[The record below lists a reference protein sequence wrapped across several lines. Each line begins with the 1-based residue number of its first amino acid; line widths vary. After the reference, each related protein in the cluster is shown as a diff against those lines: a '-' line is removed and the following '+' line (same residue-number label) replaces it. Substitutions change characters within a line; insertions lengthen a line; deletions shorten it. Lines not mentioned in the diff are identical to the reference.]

1 MAQLFIKSLTCNE
14 TEDWTGSDECL
25 LEVFTDAGRKT
36 YRQDMN
42 NGEVWEINDTPAFT
56 VRARIRLWDLDLGRW
71 PDYHDHLGTVVIRET
86 PVQNSSAT
94 FTWMAPTTYSPSTF
108 RRNHALTAHYH

>member
-36 YRQDMN
+36 YSQDMN
-42 NGEVWEINDTPAFT
+42 NGEVWEINDILPFT
-56 VRARIRLWDLDLGRW
+56 ARARIRLWDLDLGRW
-71 PDYHDHLGTVVIRET
+71 PDYHDLLGTVVIRDT

-94 FTWMAPTTYSPSTF
+94 FNLDGANYLITF
-108 RRNHALTAHYH
+108 DVQA